1 MLIIPSLDLPADSRR
16 DFTRSAAN
24 TIQDWE
30 RGGFTRV
37 QLVAESPPNQPNQ
50 GFRVVE
56 EVLRDAH
63 CPIQVAGRFETTEEI
78 DDAISAGAGLIV
90 LSGRAIDELDWLAS
104 VSGRFPGQ
112 LLLAT
117 PARER
122 RSRTRGAL
130 RTLPLDLRDLA
141 AEVASLP
148 LAGIVVEFPA
158 DIAVGHAELALLED
172 VAEEVDF
179 PIQVAGTAP
188 DLGTLR
194 DIEFRGVSGVII
206 TAAHLSAAFDGQTL
220 ARDFAD

>member
-1 MLIIPSLDLPADSRR
+1 MLIIPSLDLPADSGR
-16 DFTRSAAN
+16 DFARSAA
-24 TIQDWE
+24 TAIQDWE
-30 RGGFTRV
+30 RAGFTRV
-37 QLVAESPPNQPNQ
+37 QLVAESSPNQPNQ
-50 GFRVVE
+50 DFRVVE

-179 PIQVAGTAP
+179 AIQVSGTSP

-194 DIEFRGVSGVII
+194 DIEFRGVSGVVIA
-206 TAAHLSAAFDGQTL
+206 AAHLSAAFDGQTL
-220 ARDFAD
+220 ARDFDD